1 MPITINDCKYCRSL
15 PMWSYDN
22 MGAGYVELI
31 LYCSCTERRDS
42 PFFHEAK
49 DLELADTIAE
59 WNEKN
64 PTNKSH
70 A

>member
-1 MPITINDCKYCRSL
+1 
-15 PMWSYDN
+15 MWSYDN